1 MRTRAIYVTLAI
13 TLMAVGLAYGSPD
26 PEPWPTYSTHTDY
39 VGYVQVLPTNTSGTT
54 WEYSLTVLIGSYE
67 PGHGGV
73 AGIKGIA
80 VYPNGGDPEP
90 ALDGWTDYAMYVRPG
105 WNDNGG
111 WTPPQGAFGY
121 ITGSPTDY
129 ILPGQANQHV
139 GSAAYPTGYVP
150 PNQVFLVHVACND
163 DYTYWARPTII
174 PEPSS
179 LSILGIGL
187 LPLARLMG
195 RKRR

>member
-1 MRTRAIYVTLAI
+1 MRAKAFCIALAAV
-13 TLMAVGLAYGSPD
+13 LMASGFAWGSPD
-26 PEPWPTYSTHTDY
+26 PWPTYSTHTDY
-39 VGYVQVLPTNTSGTT
+39 VSYVQVLPTNSSDTT
-54 WEYSLTVLIGSYE
+54 WQYLATVLSGSYE

-73 AGIKGIA
+73 AGIKAVA
-80 VYPNGGDPEP
+80 VYPNGGEAEP
-90 ALDGWTDYAMYVRPG
+90 ALDGWTGYALYVRPG

-111 WTPPQGAFGY
+111 WIPAQGAFGY
-121 ITGSPTDY
+121 INDGLGDY
-129 ILPGQANQHV
+129 IVPGQANQHV

-163 DYTYWARPTII
+163 DFTYWARPAVI

-179 LSILGIGL
+179 LSMLAAGL
-187 LPLARLMG
+187 IPLVRLVV